1 MHFFRATANA
11 AQISARDAGGQGLFS
26 TSAHATAAHIS
37 LFALGVILF
46 IGHAIMERLYALDKE
61 STVKETRPHPLP

>member
-11 AQISARDAGGQGLFS
+11 AQMSARDAGGQGLSS

-46 IGHAIMERLYALDKE
+46 IDHAIMERL
-61 STVKETRPHPLP
+61 